1 VIGISTEVQLLV
13 LAVLFYVYDSSLLL
27 YVNEGVLVAHRR
39 GWTVKTANKG
49 FTVRGKNLV
58 FPDLLLPHRPVFR
71 LSWDYKNPIAV
82 TSSTVAWDTE
92 KSTYGVFIPFVYG
105 TALALFFILP
115 GVLFF
120 NRSDTA
126 LLLCLLLIYMN
137 AIGAGVA
144 LFASK
149 KRLQL
154 PTNKCWSIFL
164 ECVLCPPLTIN
175 IIRKISTQKIFSS
188 SLIAAATALL
198 NTDTWEVLRKELVAQ
213 IDDEL
218 ETVEDISKEVLN
230 KAKTTLIGTGS
241 NVNN

>member
-13 LAVLFYVYDSSLLL
+13 LAALFYVYDSALLL
-27 YVNEGVLVAHRR
+27 YVNEAVLVPHRR
-39 GWTVKTANKG
+39 RWAVKTGNKG
-49 FTVRGKNLV
+49 FTIRGKDLV

-82 TSSTVAWDTE
+82 TSSKVAWDTE
-92 KSTYGVFIPFVYG
+92 KSTYRVFIPFVYG
-105 TALALFFILP
+105 MTLALFFILP
-115 GVLFF
+115 AVLFF
-120 NRSDTA
+120 YRSDIA

-137 AIGAGVA
+137 AVGAGVA
-144 LFASK
+144 LYASK
-149 KRLQL
+149 KSLQL
-154 PTNKCWSIFL
+154 PTKKCWSIFL

-175 IIRKISTQKIFSS
+175 IIRKISTQKQFSS
-188 SLIAAATALL
+188 SLVAAATALL
-198 NTDTWEVLRKELVAQ
+198 NTETWEVLREELVAQ

-218 ETVEDISKEVLN
+218 ETVEDMSKEVLK